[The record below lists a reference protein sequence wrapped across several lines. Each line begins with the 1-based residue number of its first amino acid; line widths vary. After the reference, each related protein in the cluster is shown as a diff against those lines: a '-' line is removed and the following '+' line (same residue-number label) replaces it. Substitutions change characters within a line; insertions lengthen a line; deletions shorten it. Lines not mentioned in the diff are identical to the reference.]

1 MELSNYRY
9 LGRFLGLG
17 DALGIKSSH
26 MSPDDYYALSKEEKS
41 LYTTQGLVKFQC
53 QDACQKL
60 MQLSQGAGE
69 PRNSFEIQEFKK
81 GLREGMMMVNKGE
94 YLMKLTLPTEYL

>member
-1 MELSNYRY
+1 MELSKYRY

-17 DALGIKSSH
+17 DALGIKCSH
-26 MSPDDYYALSKEEKS
+26 LSPEDYYALSKEEKS